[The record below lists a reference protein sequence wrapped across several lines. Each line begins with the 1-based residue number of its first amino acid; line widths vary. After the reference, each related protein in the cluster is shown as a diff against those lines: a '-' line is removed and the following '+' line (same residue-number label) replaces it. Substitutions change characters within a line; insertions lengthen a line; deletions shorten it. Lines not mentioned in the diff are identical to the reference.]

1 MINQW
6 YKFPGTDF
14 KDINSGENAMD
25 LDDAPKRK
33 DTPME
38 VVEAEKFNGLS
49 VDELAYRIRVLK
61 RETLRSKA
69 ELKEKAASKAAAED
83 VFKR

>member
-1 MINQW
+1 MNLND
-6 YKFPGTDF
+6 G
-14 KDINSGENAMD
+14 
-25 LDDAPKRK
+25 PKRK

-38 VVEAEKFNGLS
+38 AVEAEKLDGLS
-49 VDELAYRIRVLK
+49 VEYRIRILK
-61 RETLRSKA
+61 RETLRSEA

>member
-1 MINQW
+1 
-6 YKFPGTDF
+6 
-14 KDINSGENAMD
+14 MD
-25 LDDAPKRK
+25 LDDGPKRK

-38 VVEAEKFNGLS
+38 AVEAEKLDGLS
-49 VDELAYRIRVLK
+49 VDELAYRIRILK

-83 VFKR
+83 VFKK

>member
-1 MINQW
+1 
-6 YKFPGTDF
+6 
-14 KDINSGENAMD
+14 MD
-25 LDDAPKRK
+25 LDDGTERK

-38 VVEAEKFNGLS
+38 AVEAEELHGLS

-83 VFKR
+83 VFKK

>member
-1 MINQW
+1 
-6 YKFPGTDF
+6 
-14 KDINSGENAMD
+14 MD
-25 LDDAPKRK
+25 LDDGPKRK
-33 DTPME
+33 DTLME
-38 VVEAEKFNGLS
+38 AVESEKLGCLS

-83 VFKR
+83 VFKK